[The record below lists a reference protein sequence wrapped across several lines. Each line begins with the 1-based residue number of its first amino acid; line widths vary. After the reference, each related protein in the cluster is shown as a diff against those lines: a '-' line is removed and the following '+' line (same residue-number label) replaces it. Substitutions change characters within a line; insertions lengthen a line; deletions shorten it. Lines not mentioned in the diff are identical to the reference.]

1 MGMVVY
7 LDEEFYPHFLTTI
20 AGRRWI
26 ISCGFRLA
34 VMKCLQSSKYV
45 AALGTAIG
53 LAIDKG
59 IQTELVTGIDHGK
72 ARRGLAEVTA
82 YDPFVEER
90 SAGYSLR
97 ISNFYC
103 PSTVTA
109 TNVSSIPPISV
120 ADYEVLNAEPQAV
133 ASHSPKIIFEQE
145 TLETSLKHPT
155 TSRVCYSLRCFLFVG
170 MSSLSFIIVST
181 VVACDLFRAVF
192 CP

>member
-1 MGMVVY
+1 MELDSELMGMVVH

-82 YDPFVEER
+82 YDPFRVLLLKLHR

-103 PSTVTA
+103 PSTGMALLVDPL
-109 TNVSSIPPISV
+109 SSKNLGGELVPQEYQQPMPPLLLYPFQSLLLML
-120 ADYEVLNAEPQAV
+120 APFHLYEWLIM
-133 ASHSPKIIFEQE
+133 K
-145 TLETSLKHPT
+145 
-155 TSRVCYSLRCFLFVG
+155 C
-170 MSSLSFIIVST
+170 
-181 VVACDLFRAVF
+181 
-192 CP
+192 